1 MSMLWVYNSID
12 LLYLGRSQIQ
22 YPHPCGPPERLPGRQ
37 IAKAAP
43 AGAPAAGGRQG
54 KTPLPVA
61 LLLAACN
68 AMAAMDAMN
77 LIDLANAKNM
87 FIRFIKVLA
96 CFNVM
101 I

>member
-1 MSMLWVYNSID
+1 
-12 LLYLGRSQIQ
+12 LYLGRSQIQ

-43 AGAPAAGGRQG
+43 AGAPAAGGRG

-87 FIRFIKVLA
+87 YIKVLA